1 MINYAS
7 DLNLFLHHRHMF
19 HAMNVLLKYIDVYWC
34 NVRKSVKKNICVK
47 FKHQIFF
54 NCVSIFV

>member
-54 NCVSIFV
+54 